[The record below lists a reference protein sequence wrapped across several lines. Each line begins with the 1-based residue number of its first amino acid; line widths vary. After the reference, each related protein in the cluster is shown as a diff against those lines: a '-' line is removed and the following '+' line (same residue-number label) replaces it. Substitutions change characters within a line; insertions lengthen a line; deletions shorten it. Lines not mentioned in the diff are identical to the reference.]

1 MRIPGLAA
9 FFAALVILVSNVIE
23 VHAAGALATGRCGAF
38 GYSIDDASPAAAG
51 LRARSARD
59 ATARWSRVSAAP
71 ARPSRSISIMRAVR
85 TPGRAPTILRARKTS
100 PASNAI
106 ARAGAP
112 A

>member
-1 MRIPGLAA
+1 MRIPSLAA
-9 FFAALVILVSNVIE
+9 IFAALVILVSNVIE

-59 ATARWSRVSAAP
+59 ATARWSRNSAAP
-71 ARPSRSISIMRAVR
+71 ARPSRSTASMRADR
-85 TPGRAPTILRARKTS
+85 TPGPAPTISRARRTS
-100 PASNAI
+100 RASSAI
-106 ARAGAP
+106 ATAGVP